1 MCDQLQ
7 VGAVKVVTKEC
18 CESHPRIS
26 ETARETARGLDK
38 MGDHSTEPIF
48 LAWSIYE
55 EIEKLR
61 QHLDGVDRYRPPTA
75 KRPQVDY
82 VNARKLSPPDE
93 QVQRQFHMFIA
104 YVHMLSHIQIDA
116 YRNSRW
122 QRVTMTYTGSIECAV
137 LTGTFR
143 K

>member
-1 MCDQLQ
+1 
-7 VGAVKVVTKEC
+7 
-18 CESHPRIS
+18 
-26 ETARETARGLDK
+26 

-48 LAWSIYE
+48 LAWSIYD

-75 KRPQVDY
+75 ERPQVDY

-93 QVQRQFHMFIA
+93 QVRRQFHMFIA
-104 YVHMLSHIQIDA
+104 YVHKLSHIQIDT

-122 QRVTMTYTGSIECAV
+122 QRVTMAYTGSIECAV
-137 LTGTFR
+137 LITHPLRRYNGHL
-143 K
+143 